1 MTFTWR
7 RGAAYLLIR
16 YERTVREALRNP
28 IQVLSSLTEKSKNES
43 YRFQRLYRN
52 LYNPEFYWLAYKNIY
67 ANTGSMTAGADG
79 TTIDGMS
86 DERIQRIIESMRDKS
101 YLPKPARREYIAK
114 KNSNKKR
121 PLGIQSGNDKLVQEV
136 VKMILESIYEPV
148 FKKTS
153 HGFRPNKSCQTALYQ
168 MTNATLINK
177 NNVSF
182 IVKNIDEINISIDG
196 IDEKTTDRVRGK
208 GVFKK
213 VLDTVNLLHEE
224 DFGNIA
230 LSMVFG
236 DKNYH
241 LESKFIALNRR
252 LGTRPVIRG
261 FAEMGRGKENK
272 DVFSTKEKMKNVDII
287 FDENNLQQEFTKSLS
302 PCTCGAGK
310 EKILVDYKGDI
321 YPCQWFREVEDKMGN
336 ALEKNVSELH
346 LTKAVRR
353 VESFYPW
360 KYPKCHECCV
370 NYFCWPCPGELK
382 EKAID
387 EEQIK
392 EICKKMK
399 PILYKRIWNEVI
411 EDEI

>member
-1 MTFTWR
+1 M
-7 RGAAYLLIR
+7 
-16 YERTVREALRNP
+16 
-28 IQVLSSLTEKSKNES
+28 
-43 YRFQRLYRN
+43 YRFSTN
-52 LYNPEFYWLAYKNIY
+52 VKK
-67 ANTGSMTAGADG
+67 
-79 TTIDGMS
+79 
-86 DERIQRIIESMRDKS
+86 IIH
-101 YLPKPARREYIAK
+101 
-114 KNSNKKR
+114 
-121 PLGIQSGNDKLVQEV
+121 NDKLVLINLNTGQWIRMSMTVYKIVPYEQLMTVLADEEDKRYVASIIKQMLEIEV
-136 VKMILESIYEPV
+136 IYCGKEKCRNQKVVIFEVTNRCNLRCVHCCNNADVCSDYELSKNEVIKILDFLISNDPVNIIISGGEPLIRDDFV
-148 FKKTS
+148 EIICYLRKNYDGKITV
-153 HGFRPNKSCQTALYQ
+153 

-224 DFGNIA
+224 DFGN
-230 LSMVFG
+230 
-236 DKNYH
+236 
-241 LESKFIALNRR
+241 IALNRR